1 METRS
6 IVEYK
11 ETLAGERKRFRC
23 TLVARAPGEVVVR
36 YVLSR
41 DGQVAGLRLPR
52 GTVSFGYFWTHRPY
66 NVYHFVEPDGTTRA
80 LYVNIVDRTRLTTR
94 AVHWR
99 DLTVDLLITPDGRC
113 QVLDEDELPPDL
125 DPALRAW
132 IAAAR
137 DDVAATYPALLAEVE
152 RRSAAL
158 LAGLAPV
165 DG

>member
-6 IVEYK
+6 IMEYK

-23 TLVARAPGEVVVR
+23 TLVATAPGEVVVR

-41 DGQVAGLRLPR
+41 DGQVAGLQLPR
-52 GTVSFGYFWTHRPY
+52 GTVSFGYFWGHRPY
-66 NVYHFVEPDGTTRA
+66 NVYHFVEPDGATRA
-80 LYVNIVDRTRLTTR
+80 LYVNIVDRTRITPR

-113 QVLDEDELPPDL
+113 EVLDEDELPADL

-137 DDVAATYPALLAEVE
+137 DEVVATYPTLLAEVE
-152 RRSAAL
+152 RRSSAL
-158 LAGLAPV
+158 RAGLAPA